1 MQHVQNH
8 PNRIYKLIYNICN
21 IYRTEKTSKYPK
33 VCTKTRPNYRFI
45 EISILPV
52 KQNKLRQSIYSI
64 SLTFLLQHLPQKNQ
78 SIGPILAQ
86 IQTYLNFTLVAPATR
101 LELGNLRS
109 RRAPPCRWWLSGET
123 TRTQGVIFDT
133 VYRRNLIIDQKA
145 DLNLVVDR
153 LAEIVAFPSLYCPPL
168 ICRSARSAFNR
179 WCRPLEAV

>member
-8 PNRIYKLIYNICN
+8 PNRIYKLIYNIIFTGQKKHQN
-21 IYRTEKTSKYPK
+21 IQKFVPK
-33 VCTKTRPNYRFI
+33 HGQINRFI

-64 SLTFLLQHLPQKNQ
+64 PLTFLLQHLPQKNQ
-78 SIGPILAQ
+78 SIGPTLAQ

-133 VYRRNLIIDQKA
+133 VCRRNLIIDQKA